1 MSDATA
7 NTIEMVGNDLPFF
20 KNVSG
25 VQDGLETVKRAVD
38 AGRQAAED
46 ARGDLEKKLETSKAA
61 YRAGVDAARD
71 TVGAGVEEPEAE
83 E

>member
-1 MSDATA
+1 MKDAQAQLEERLDTA
-7 NTIEMVGNDLPFF
+7 RE
-20 KNVSG
+20 G
-25 VQDGLETVKRAVD
+25 VQDRLETVKRAVD